1 MKAGDVMTHAVVT
14 IRPEATLR
22 DAIGRMI
29 EHRISGLPVVDEDLG
44 LVGIVTEGDLLRR
57 PETGTEA
64 PMHRFAELLLGPG
77 PSAETYARSRGRQ
90 VSAVM
95 TRDVVTVSGDTPLAD
110 VVRLMEARSIK
121 RVPVVAGRRVV
132 GIVSRADLI
141 AALRERLEAG
151 ARSGSSDESIRARI
165 VGEMKRQS
173 WCPSHSVKV
182 AVHDRCVRLEG
193 TIYDERERHGLHAL
207 VANVDGVRAI
217 DDQLD
222 CVEPL
227 SGTLI
232 GRAPANPVRIAD

>member
-1 MKAGDVMTHAVVT
+1 MKASDVMTHAVVT

-29 EHRISGLPVVDEDLG
+29 EHRISGLPVVDEDVG
-44 LVGIVTEGDLLRR
+44 LVGIVTEGDLVRR
-57 PETGTEA
+57 AETGTEA

-77 PSAETYARSRGRQ
+77 PSAEAYARRHGRQ
-90 VSAVM
+90 VSDVM
-95 TRDVVTVSGDTPLAD
+95 TRDVVTVGRDTPLAD
-110 VVRLMEARSIK
+110 VVRLMEERSIK

-132 GIVSRADLI
+132 GIVSRADLM
-141 AALRERLEAG
+141 AALRERLEVG

-165 VGEMKRQS
+165 EGEMKRQS

-182 AVHDRCVRLEG
+182 AVRDGCVRLDG
-193 TIYDERERHGLHAL
+193 AIYDERERLGLHAL
-207 VANVDGVRAI
+207 VANVDGVRGI
-217 DDQLD
+217 DDQLA

-232 GRAPANPVRIAD
+232 GQPPANPVRIGD